1 MILGVGEGG
10 SRQEFVNER
19 LVDQTT
25 EIFDRIN
32 KLKLG
37 TFSTMQKTVTVQTN
51 GNTVPFS
58 AHYDIFGKMALIQQ
72 RRDMDLKEMIWS
84 CSICTC
90 RCFWSEGNSTKV

>member
-1 MILGVGEGG
+1 MILGVGGGG

-32 KLKLG
+32 KL
-37 TFSTMQKTVTVQTN
+37 KTVTVQTN